1 MTEIANTL
9 DTVGT
14 LLGER
19 ARFDGWLRAL
29 EDKRSAMPPHV
40 VERVRADYGERL
52 LTVLRALGTHVP
64 ALSGAADSLA
74 SRDAVLRQ
82 DEDARH
88 DARAEAELRHAVG
101 EYDDARWAELK
112 AEHDGVLASLGE
124 ERRGIAGELAT
135 VRGLLAQ
142 AEDAQRVVDAGGPL
156 ATMPVT
162 APIVAVP
169 APDAVPAETAT
180 ADAAAE
186 ALAGTEGDLAPV
198 PPVSSEGP
206 SADAVAGDRT
216 VPRDAIESA
225 TPRSVDPAPAAPL
238 VTPSAP
244 EAAAAT
250 ATAAPRAADPRKTLK
265 CAECGAMNL
274 PSEWYCEQCG
284 GELAVF

>member
-9 DTVGT
+9 ETVGT

-19 ARFDGWLRAL
+19 ARYDGWLRAL
-29 EDKRSAMPPHV
+29 EDKRASMPPHV
-40 VERVRADYGERL
+40 VERVRGDYGERL
-52 LTVLRALGTHVP
+52 LSVLTALGTHVP
-64 ALSGAADSLA
+64 ALSSAADSLA

-101 EYDDARWAELK
+101 EYDDARWSELR
-112 AEHDGVLASLGE
+112 AEHDGVLAALGE
-124 ERRGIAGELAT
+124 ERRVIAGELDT

-156 ATMPVT
+156 A
-162 APIVAVP
+162 P
-169 APDAVPAETAT
+169 APSAPTMAAGPSAEPV
-180 ADAAAE
+180 AAE
-186 ALAGTEGDLAPV
+186 LATVDATVEAMVGTEGDAIDAPV
-198 PPVSSEGP
+198 PVRATDAFEGVP
-206 SADAVAGDRT
+206 EHGVQRELGVEAASRIADRT
-216 VPRDAIESA
+216 P
-225 TPRSVDPAPAAPL
+225 TAPVAAPHA
-238 VTPSAP
+238 TSPA
-244 EAAAAT
+244 AAAAT
-250 ATAAPRAADPRKTLK
+250 VAPPRAADARKTLK